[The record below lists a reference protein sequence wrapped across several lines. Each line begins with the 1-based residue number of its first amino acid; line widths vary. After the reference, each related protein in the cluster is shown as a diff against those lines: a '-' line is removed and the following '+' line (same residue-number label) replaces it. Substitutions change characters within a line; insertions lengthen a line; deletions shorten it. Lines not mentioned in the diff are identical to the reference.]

1 MEIKEFRKYV
11 NDSSFKDEL
20 NNIEV
25 NLFFEYTKTEFTLKG
40 IQSIY
45 KFVLDQVIGW
55 NKIETRR
62 RRSY

>member
-1 MEIKEFRKYV
+1 MEIKEFRNYV

-62 RRSY
+62 R